1 MANICCLL
9 DACTVI
15 NLIHIDEDDFLI
27 RKIEKVNYMLNSTV
41 FEEVKKNVYK
51 PLDKEEKFKHSDK
64 VAIEEKRK
72 LIDQVLPKFL
82 SRINDNEK
90 LVKDLGYDYFVRISE
105 ELRYNKN
112 LNGELCSSAY
122 ALYLSR
128 INSEKVFFYT
138 DDYPAKDYFTPFFNH
153 NQIGHIKDS
162 VDFLLLV
169 YWLNDNFSKRELV
182 NMLSKLYSL
191 YATEVTLLKKEL
203 EDQYSSKLTG
213 KFFRGNKEIVFK
225 LKELILKLD
234 NLQLQNINELKQY
247 FSNKKSRCFEINEI
261 LGRFQ
266 IVFDLETKS
275 GKKNIL
281 IKIQETMKS
290 LEINEIY
297 KWNDLLL
304 N

>member
-1 MANICCLL
+1 MI
-9 DACTVI
+9 
-15 NLIHIDEDDFLI
+15 
-27 RKIEKVNYMLNSTV
+27 
-41 FEEVKKNVYK
+41 
-51 PLDKEEKFKHSDK
+51 
-64 VAIEEKRK
+64 
-72 LIDQVLPKFL
+72 
-82 SRINDNEK
+82 
-90 LVKDLGYDYFVRISE
+90 KDLGHDYFVRISE
-105 ELRYNKN
+105 VLRYNKN

-162 VDFLLLV
+162 VDFLLLI

-182 NMLSKLYSL
+182 NLLSKLYSL

-203 EDQYSSKLTG
+203 EEHYSRKFTG
-213 KFFRGNKEIVFK
+213 KFFRANKETVLK
-225 LKELILKLD
+225 LTDLISRLD

-247 FSNKKSRCFEINEI
+247 FSNKNSRCFEINEI
-261 LGRFQ
+261 LGRFPT
-266 IVFDLETKS
+266 VFDLETKS

-297 KWNDLLL
+297 KWNDLLA